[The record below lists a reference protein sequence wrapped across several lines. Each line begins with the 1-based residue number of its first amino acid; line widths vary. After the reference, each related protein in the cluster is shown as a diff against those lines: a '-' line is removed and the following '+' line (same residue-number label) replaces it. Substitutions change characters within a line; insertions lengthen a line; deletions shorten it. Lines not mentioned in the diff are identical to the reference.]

1 VYSLTAFV
9 RPLKLDP
16 KDLNICAVRDQLALL
31 SIASILIGMIQMT
44 VGPNPKKDTV
54 GIDTKIVSKYDLWLP
69 EDERQRA
76 LWP

>member
-1 VYSLTAFV
+1 M

-16 KDLNICAVRDQLALL
+16 KDRNICAVRDQLARLFT
-31 SIASILIGMIQMT
+31 ASILIGMIQMT
-44 VGPNPKKDTV
+44 VGPNPKKDTI
-54 GIDTKIVSKYDLWLP
+54 GIDPKIVSKFDLWLP

>member
-1 VYSLTAFV
+1 
-9 RPLKLDP
+9 
-16 KDLNICAVRDQLALL
+16 
-31 SIASILIGMIQMT
+31 MIQMT
-44 VGPNPKKDTV
+44 LGPNPKKDTV